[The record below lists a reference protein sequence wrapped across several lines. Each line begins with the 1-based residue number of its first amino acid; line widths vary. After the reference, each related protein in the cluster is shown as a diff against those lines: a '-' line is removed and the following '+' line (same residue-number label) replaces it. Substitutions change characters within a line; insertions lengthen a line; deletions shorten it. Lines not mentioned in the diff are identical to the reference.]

1 MLNSIQN
8 KGVFMRVIKNTRT
21 ISEMMGKTGYAML
34 IEIDTVEP
42 DEQLDVVINCCT
54 FFDEKREEIQKILG
68 IPLDVIMYS
77 WFYWGE
83 VCIATLGMK
92 GRDNYGDYEGVVDY
106 LLRIPEL
113 IEGSGLEEL
122 DIEFMETLSNE
133 VNEWTNG
140 GLDAYYNR
148 RDN

>member
-1 MLNSIQN
+1 
-8 KGVFMRVIKNTRT
+8 MRVIKKTRT
-21 ISEMMGKTGYAML
+21 IAEMMEKTGYEVL

-54 FFDEKREEIQKILG
+54 FFDEKREEIQKIYDLT
-68 IPLDVIMYS
+68 LDEIMYS

-83 VCIATLGMK
+83 VCLATLGMK
-92 GRDNYGDYEGVVDY
+92 GRATYGDNYDVVDY
-106 LLRIPEL
+106 LLEIPAG
-113 IEGSGLEEL
+113 IEYSGLEEP

-148 RDN
+148 RNK

>member
-1 MLNSIQN
+1 
-8 KGVFMRVIKNTRT
+8 MRVIKNTRT

-54 FFDEKREEIQKILG
+54 FFDEKREEIQKIYD
-68 IPLDVIMYS
+68 ISLDEIMYS

-83 VCIATLGMK
+83 VCLATLGMK
-92 GRDNYGDYEGVVDY
+92 GRDNYGDHEGVVDY
-106 LLRIPEL
+106 LLRIPEF

-122 DIEFMETLSNE
+122 DFDFMDTLSNE
-133 VNEWTNG
+133 VNEWTKG

-148 RDN
+148 RDKGNTRGQQNR

>member
-1 MLNSIQN
+1 
-8 KGVFMRVIKNTRT
+8 MRVIKRTRT
-21 ISEMMGKTGYAML
+21 IAEMMEKTGYEML

-54 FFDEKREEIQKILG
+54 FFDEKREEIQKIYDLS
-68 IPLDVIMYS
+68 LDEIMYS
-77 WFYWGE
+77 WFYWAE

-92 GRDNYGDYEGVVDY
+92 GRGNYGDHEGVVDY

-113 IEGSGLEEL
+113 IEGSGLEEP
-122 DIEFMETLSNE
+122 DFDFMETLSNE
-133 VNEWTNG
+133 VNEWTKG

>member
-1 MLNSIQN
+1 
-8 KGVFMRVIKNTRT
+8 MRVIKNIKT
-21 ISEMMGKTGYAML
+21 IVKMMEKTGYEVL
-34 IEIDTVEP
+34 VEIDKVEP

-54 FFDEKREEIQKILG
+54 FFDEKREKIQKIYDLT
-68 IPLDVIMYS
+68 LDEIMYS

-92 GRDNYGDYEGVVDY
+92 GRDNYGDCEGVVDY

-113 IEGSGLEEL
+113 IEDSGLGEP
-122 DIEFMETLSNE
+122 DVEFMETLSDE
-133 VNEWTNG
+133 VNKWTKG

>member
-1 MLNSIQN
+1 
-8 KGVFMRVIKNTRT
+8 MRVIKNTKT
-21 ISEMMGKTGYAML
+21 IAEMMEKTGYAML

-54 FFDEKREEIQKILG
+54 FFDEKREEIQKIYDLT
-68 IPLDVIMYS
+68 LDEIMYS

-83 VCIATLGMK
+83 VCLATLGMK
-92 GRDNYGDYEGVVDY
+92 GRANYGDVYGVVDY
-106 LLRIPEL
+106 LLRIPEF
-113 IEGSGLEEL
+113 IEGSGLEEP
-122 DIEFMETLSNE
+122 DIEFMETLSDE

-148 RDN
+148 RDS

>member
-1 MLNSIQN
+1 
-8 KGVFMRVIKNTRT
+8 MRVIKDTRV
-21 ISEMMGKTGYAML
+21 IAKMMEKTGYAML

-54 FFDEKREEIQKILG
+54 FFDEKREEIQKIYDISLEE
-68 IPLDVIMYS
+68 IMYS

-83 VCIATLGMK
+83 VCLATLGMK

-113 IEGSGLEEL
+113 IEGSGLEDP
-122 DIEFMETLSNE
+122 DIEFMETLSDE
-133 VNEWTNG
+133 VNKWTNG

-148 RDN
+148 RDK